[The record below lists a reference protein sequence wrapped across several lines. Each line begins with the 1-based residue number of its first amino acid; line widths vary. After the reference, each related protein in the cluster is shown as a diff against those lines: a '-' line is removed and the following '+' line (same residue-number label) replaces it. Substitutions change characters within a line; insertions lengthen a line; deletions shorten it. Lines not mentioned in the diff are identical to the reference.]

1 MIKGKFINEN
11 VPIVKI
17 TLSSGKAVQTPY
29 FILDTGFTG
38 DIQVTTKVAEE
49 LGLEMIGVTRTGMAS
64 GEIITIP
71 TALAFSKMEGKK
83 RVVNVLVSKSMSLV
97 GISFLK
103 KFDYKAIVDC
113 KNKTVA
119 LKRVA

>member
-1 MIKGKFINEN
+1 MI
-11 VPIVKI
+11 
-17 TLSSGKAVQTPY
+17 S
-29 FILDTGFTG
+29 
-38 DIQVTTKVAEE
+38 
-49 LGLEMIGVTRTGMAS
+49 VTRTGMAS

-71 TALAFSKMEGKK
+71 IALAFSKMEGKK

-113 KNKTVA
+113 KNKTVT
-119 LKRVA
+119 LKRVLK